1 MRRLFGDIGTKN
13 IIVIGAYS
21 LTDSRVEAAEV
32 ESDAAAVAADLD
44 VELLPPLLLLLL
56 LLLWLWLW
64 LLLAAGGE
72 DSVSEATLPEWLFR
86 LYQSAT
92 MPLSVDWLE
101 H

>member
-1 MRRLFGDIGTKN
+1 MRRLFGGIGTKN

-21 LTDSRVEAAEV
+21 LTDSRVEAVEV

-44 VELLPPLLLLLL
+44 VEPLPPLLLLLL
-56 LLLWLWLW
+56 LLWLW